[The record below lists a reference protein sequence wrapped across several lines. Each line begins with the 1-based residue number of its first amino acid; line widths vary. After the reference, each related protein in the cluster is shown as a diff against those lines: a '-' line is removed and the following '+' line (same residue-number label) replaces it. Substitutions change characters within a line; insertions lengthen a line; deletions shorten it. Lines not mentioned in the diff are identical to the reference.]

1 MAIIKEHYVPVPSPL
16 DYVEV
21 DLQNDHILPLSE
33 AKRLVETYISTGAG
47 VRFRNGSWGW
57 EANVPRG
64 IYLLAN
70 QGEKLQAIVLLRA
83 FAAKVYLDSATHG
96 NQEGE

>member
-1 MAIIKEHYVPVPSPL
+1 MAIIKETYVPVPAPL

-21 DLQNDHILPLSE
+21 DLQNDHNLPLYE
-33 AKRLVETYISTGAG
+33 AKRLVETYIPNGAD
-47 VRFRNGSWGW
+47 VRFRNGSWG
-57 EANVPRG
+57 ANVPRG

-83 FAAKVYLDSATHG
+83 FAAKVYLDSVTYG
-96 NQEGE
+96 NQEDE